1 MHFFYFDETGC
12 TGADLNSPE
21 QPIFVLGGVSVSDDR
36 WRTTTE
42 QAFAHTLIDLVSSLK
57 HNIHFIAI
65 DKAKLAT
72 VQQGQHA
79 VINCKIPYQLGFN
92 YLVSYIEAYVK
103 NQLGK
108 SARGMIILDE
118 KEMYQSEIDAL
129 TRYRR
134 FEVPAVR
141 RIKWIVEFSYPV
153 DSLRHPLVQLS
164 DVVIFHVR
172 KFLECENGY
181 RDDWPE
187 AAKNHFASC
196 YEKIC
201 SRVHRTNLM
210 DVSGAEEESAHAV
223 LAAARST
230 HRVQW
235 RRHYNF

>member
-1 MHFFYFDETGC
+1 
-12 TGADLNSPE
+12 
-21 QPIFVLGGVSVSDDR
+21 
-36 WRTTTE
+36 
-42 QAFAHTLIDLVSSLK
+42 VSSLK

-65 DKAKLAT
+65 DKAKLAAAP
-72 VQQGQHA
+72 QSQHA

-103 NQLGK
+103 HQLGK

-153 DSLRHPLVQLS
+153 DSVRHPLVQLS

-196 YEKIC
+196 
-201 SRVHRTNLM
+201 L
-210 DVSGAEEESAHAV
+210 
-223 LAAARST
+223 
-230 HRVQW
+230 
-235 RRHYNF
+235 